1 MAAIHSIRVS
11 GDVLAKDISEQEF
24 MARYGEQDAC
34 EWADGC
40 ALKLPESD
48 TTCEAVSGFLSA
60 LFTNY
65 FAASG
70 QSGTVAV
77 NPLLKTA
84 LGLRRPDIVV
94 HDSMAMSSPIE
105 KASLVVEISTPESHR
120 RDRVEKFLAYEA
132 TGIQEYWLIDVVIEE
147 VLFYQLDSNGLY
159 ELAELDEAYLYHS
172 VALPRLQIS
181 PEIFWNDKM
190 PDASEVIDLAKA
202 MLR

>member
-1 MAAIHSIRVS
+1 MNGLMDVPLSCLRVTQP
-11 GDVLAKDISEQEF
+11 AKPSVDFYPHCS
-24 MARYGEQDAC
+24 R
-34 EWADGC
+34 
-40 ALKLPESD
+40 
-48 TTCEAVSGFLSA
+48 T
-60 LFTNY
+60 
-65 FAASG
+65 SG

-84 LGLRRPDIVV
+84 MGLRRPDIVV

>member
-11 GDVLAKDISEQEF
+11 GDVLAKNINEQEF
-24 MARYGEQDAC
+24 MARYGEQATC

-40 ALKLPESD
+40 ALKLPED
-48 TTCEAVSGFLSA
+48 DAACEAVSGFLSA

-65 FAASG
+65 FAASE

-84 LGLRRPDIVV
+84 MGLRRPDIVV
-94 HDSMAMSSPIE
+94 HDATTTTSPIE
-105 KASLVVEISTPESHR
+105 KASLVVEISTSESHR

-132 TGIQEYWLIDVVIEE
+132 TGIQEYWLIDVAIEE
-147 VLFYQLDSNGLY
+147 VIFYQLDADGLY
-159 ELAELDEAYLYHS
+159 ELAELDEAYLHHS

-181 PEIFWNDKM
+181 PDIFWNDKI
-190 PDASEVIDLAKA
+190 PDANEVIDLAKA

>member
-11 GDVLAKDISEQEF
+11 GDILAKDISEQEF
-24 MARYGEQDAC
+24 MASYGEQASC

-40 ALKLPESD
+40 ALKLPEDD
-48 TTCEAVSGFLSA
+48 TTCEAISGFLSA

-65 FAASG
+65 FAASDQTG
-70 QSGTVAV
+70 SVSV

-84 LGLRRPDIVV
+84 MGLRRPDIVV
-94 HDSMAMSSPIE
+94 YEGTAATNLIE
-105 KASLVVEISTPESHR
+105 KASLVVEISTHESHR

-132 TGIQEYWLIDVVIEE
+132 TGIPEYWLIDVAIEE
-147 VLFYQLDSNGLY
+147 VLFYQLDANGFY
-159 ELAELDEAYLYHS
+159 ELAELDEAYLHHS

-181 PEIFWNDKM
+181 PDIFWNDKM
-190 PDASEVIDLAKA
+190 PDANEVIDLAKA

>member
-11 GDVLAKDISEQEF
+11 GDILDKDISEQEF

-40 ALKLPESD
+40 ALKLPQDD
-48 TTCEAVSGFLSA
+48 TTCEAVSRFLSA

-65 FAASG
+65 FAASEQTG
-70 QSGTVAV
+70 AVSV

-84 LGLRRPDIVV
+84 MGLRRPDIVV
-94 HDSMAMSSPIE
+94 YEGTATTSPIE
-105 KASLVVEISTPESHR
+105 KASLVVEISTHESHR

-132 TGIQEYWLIDVVIEE
+132 TGITEYWLIDVAIEE
-147 VLFYQLDSNGLY
+147 VLFYQLDDNGFY
-159 ELAELDEAYLYHS
+159 ELAELDEAYLHHS

-181 PEIFWNDKM
+181 PDIFWNDKM
-190 PDASEVIDLAKA
+190 PDANEVIDLAKA